1 MEQGLLH
8 LYYGDG
14 KGKTTA
20 AMGLALRALGSGK
33 RVVIVQ
39 FLKGGNSGE
48 IPLLAKLGAEIYR
61 GKAGQKFVFQMN
73 EAEKAATREL
83 QNRNLRNA
91 MARPAD
97 LLVLDEA
104 GSAWE
109 LDMVDKDLLRR
120 AAGVRADGP
129 PAAPVDAG
137 RGRLC
142 DGNEMPPPPLPERGP
157 GAKGDRILTPQHHLP
172 ADIERTSLKMIAAE
186 LAEMGLTP
194 PPETEAVVRRVI
206 HTTADFDYAKNLRFT
221 PGAVQKAVEALHK
234 GAFLVTDTNMAL
246 AGITKPG
253 LAKLGGQAACY
264 MADPEVAARAKAEGT
279 TRAVAAMHKAA
290 AEHPGAILAVG
301 NAPTALLTIAEQI
314 EAGLRPAL
322 VIGVPVGF
330 VNVVESKERLFVT
343 CEAHGVPAIVA
354 MGRKGGSN
362 VAAAI
367 CNALIYSAA
376 EMLDPTARGWNG

>member
-1 MEQGLLH
+1 M
-8 LYYGDG
+8 
-14 KGKTTA
+14 
-20 AMGLALRALGSGK
+20 
-33 RVVIVQ
+33 
-39 FLKGGNSGE
+39 
-48 IPLLAKLGAEIYR
+48 
-61 GKAGQKFVFQMN
+61 
-73 EAEKAATREL
+73 
-83 QNRNLRNA
+83 
-91 MARPAD
+91 
-97 LLVLDEA
+97 
-104 GSAWE
+104 
-109 LDMVDKDLLRR
+109 
-120 AAGVRADGP
+120 
-129 PAAPVDAG
+129 
-137 RGRLC
+137 
-142 DGNEMPPPPLPERGP
+142 
-157 GAKGDRILTPQHHLP
+157 TPQHHLP

-186 LAEMGLTP
+186 LAELGLTP

-264 MADPEVAARAKAEGT
+264 MADPEVAARAKA
-279 TRAVAAMHKAA
+279 A

-330 VNVVESKERLFVT
+330 VNVVESKERLFAT